1 MKRLLSLA
9 LVVMLVLSL
18 FTACGGDGAGTN
30 PGGEAAPAAPSGE
43 KDSVIVA
50 MNADPTGF
58 DPQVTLDATA
68 MMVMYNIYDTLVES
82 DGACSSDIR
91 PGLAESWDIS
101 DDNMVYTFHLKS
113 GVKFHNGEPFTAA
126 DAKFTIERA
135 MVEPATASYCASIDK
150 VDAPDDSTLV
160 VTLKVPFANFLMNLG
175 GSFFGV
181 VNEKAVTESGED
193 YGRNPVG
200 TGPYKF
206 VSWSSGDNVVLAYN
220 EDYHGEAPA
229 VKNVTYR
236 VLPDTSTA
244 LVALQNGEIDAL
256 PNSAP
261 IDAPT
266 IEADPNLNLYSAP
279 GATIAYIGFNTQAAP
294 FDNEK
299 VRQAVKYAINK
310 EEVFMGAQDGDGVLA
325 NSPLNEVMDGYNPDD
340 PVMNPYDLK
349 KAKALMTEAGYAD
362 GFSCSIKLAAGQN
375 REKVA
380 QVVQA
385 QLKEIGIT
393 ASIETL
399 EKGTY
404 FEQMAVGNY
413 EVYVGGLNW
422 PDADDMLTYL
432 FASDGPFNWG
442 SVYSNPTIDEL
453 LVKARQ
459 ENDAAKRSEMYQ
471 QIVKI
476 TDEDANKIPLYFPN
490 QYFAAK
496 NSLKGVRV
504 IDNCY
509 YPVASW
515 SWE

>member
-1 MKRLLSLA
+1 M
-9 LVVMLVLSL
+9 
-18 FTACGGDGAGTN
+18 
-30 PGGEAAPAAPSGE
+30 
-43 KDSVIVA
+43 
-50 MNADPTGF
+50 
-58 DPQVTLDATA
+58 
-68 MMVMYNIYDTLVES
+68 
-82 DGACSSDIR
+82 
-91 PGLAESWDIS
+91 
-101 DDNMVYTFHLKS
+101 
-113 GVKFHNGEPFTAA
+113 
-126 DAKFTIERA
+126 
-135 MVEPATASYCASIDK
+135 
-150 VDAPDDSTLV
+150 
-160 VTLKVPFANFLMNLG
+160 
-175 GSFFGV
+175 
-181 VNEKAVTESGED
+181 
-193 YGRNPVG
+193 
-200 TGPYKF
+200 
-206 VSWSSGDNVVLAYN
+206 
-220 EDYHGEAPA
+220 
-229 VKNVTYR
+229 
-236 VLPDTSTA
+236 
-244 LVALQNGEIDAL
+244 
-256 PNSAP
+256 
-261 IDAPT
+261 
-266 IEADPNLNLYSAP
+266 
-279 GATIAYIGFNTQAAP
+279 
-294 FDNEK
+294 
-299 VRQAVKYAINK
+299 
-310 EEVFMGAQDGDGVLA
+310 
-325 NSPLNEVMDGYNPDD
+325 
-340 PVMNPYDLK
+340 
-349 KAKALMTEAGYAD
+349 
-362 GFSCSIKLAAGQN
+362 
-375 REKVA
+375 
-380 QVVQA
+380 VQA